1 VLQAVQKQSTAALD
15 ESQRTL
21 DALLGSLRKQSDEV
35 ARRGRG
41 RARLRSSSTAGAS
54 ADETAGKTAGGGE
67 SAKAAASA
75 SASPNNGKIVAAGVA
90 TSPVSPPS
98 ADKDRLRGVA
108 SWSDDSGDSS
118 DDDGLGGTWSDHHVP
133 EHDHDHDHGHDHGH
147 SHRRTEEEAK
157 IVGKPHAPANPI
169 PTVPKVVVPVAK
181 ALRESEAAP
190 VPPPPPAVAVSVTRT
205 EFVRQQFLIMSVLEL
220 VSYMINIVM
229 TCAS

>member
-1 VLQAVQKQSTAALD
+1 
-15 ESQRTL
+15 
-21 DALLGSLRKQSDEV
+21 
-35 ARRGRG
+35 
-41 RARLRSSSTAGAS
+41 LRSSSTAGAS

-67 SAKAAASA
+67 SVKAAAGA

-98 ADKDRLRGVA
+98 ADKDRLHDVA

-133 EHDHDHDHGHDHGH
+133 EHEHDHGHSHGH

-157 IVGKPHAPANPI
+157 VVGKPHAPATPI